1 MDGSAR
7 CQWVIVAP
15 SRSGSS
21 CRARFSRSDSSPPP
35 CGAARAISRPT
46 QDRPRGHSAR
56 ARRSSEAHG
65 FNHLIVLDA
74 SAAYKASGAPSTLP
88 GGLPPPTAAS
98 SQRRRGQ
105 AHAEAP
111 LPRVRVV
118 RSRRWPAGC
127 RTRWSCL
134 GLHCRA
140 RGVWQ
145 QVWLT
150 TCWWLRHTVCVHS
163 LRRQLLIFH
172 SHDRTTSRRWWLLS
186 LLPVWARRY
195 TRASAFAC
203 PQTLQTF
210 GKLRATR
217 GGQTRWHDP
226 PPTRRSCL
234 EPIVAVARLL
244 ASVHTTPGA
253 LRIPLRA

>member
-1 MDGSAR
+1 MILPFSKWLRVPIIVLVGLELDSEFHRSQLRPSAFPTCFVGHSKPRRVCARRREPAHHKAGAGVDGSAR
-7 CQWVIVAP
+7 RQWVIVAP

-35 CGAARAISRPT
+35 CGAARVISRPT
-46 QDRPRGHSAR
+46 RDRPRGDSAR

-118 RSRRWPAGC
+118 RSRHWPAGC
-127 RTRWSCL
+127 SSC
-134 GLHCRA
+134 
-140 RGVWQ
+140 V
-145 QVWLT
+145 
-150 TCWWLRHTVCVHS
+150 
-163 LRRQLLIFH
+163 RR
-172 SHDRTTSRRWWLLS
+172 S
-186 LLPVWARRY
+186 
-195 TRASAFAC
+195 RASHAC
-203 PQTLQTF
+203 DL
-210 GKLRATR
+210 
-217 GGQTRWHDP
+217 
-226 PPTRRSCL
+226 
-234 EPIVAVARLL
+234 
-244 ASVHTTPGA
+244 GA
-253 LRIPLRA
+253 